1 MLRRVFTFVFG
12 LTLLLQ
18 GCSPQ
23 AYYITVERNNN
34 AGKVL
39 INRDNIAVVACFD
52 PYRLS
57 SLGFSNDSL
66 IMVNAATAVAEKT
79 AQDRELVSGI
89 DSISI
94 IPIALN
100 NKLYTQ
106 YADEPAAQVIY
117 RSKTENSTVAKRLG
131 NAKTLIIVE
140 NAGVDYKNPQN
151 EIKVYETEEY
161 GITFFCTPVNINLK
175 VYDNIL
181 NNYVYGKEVKDTM
194 QLELLSSGLTREQIV
209 EMTESSLPQIAYRLG
224 ESVAA
229 ELTPQWIEE
238 SHLLV
243 TYEDS
248 KDWMKACR
256 LAEEYKLKEA
266 IDAFMPF
273 TESNNPRRVSF
284 AAYNIAVLCNILG
297 QKELALKW
305 ITLSMERFKFKEAVS
320 LYKQLHEGEPLP

>member
-1 MLRRVFTFVFG
+1 MRVFTFVFG
-12 LTLLLQ
+12 LALLLQ

-52 PYRLS
+52 PHRPS

-66 IMVNAATAVAEKT
+66 IMVNAAVAVAEKT

-89 DSISI
+89 DSISL
-94 IPIALN
+94 IPVALN
-100 NKLYTQ
+100 SKLYAQ
-106 YADEPAAQVIY
+106 YADDPAAQVIY
-117 RSKTENSTVAKRLG
+117 RSKTENSTIAKRLG

-140 NAGVDYKNPQN
+140 NAGVDYTNPQN
-151 EIKVYETEEY
+151 EIKVYDSELY
-161 GITFFCTPVNINLK
+161 GITFFSTPVKISFK

-181 NNYVYGKEVKDTM
+181 GSYVYGKEVKDTM
-194 QLELLSSGLTREQIV
+194 QLELQSSNLTREQIV
-209 EMTESSLPQIAYRLG
+209 EMTEASLSQIAYRLG
-224 ESVAA
+224 ESAAA

-243 TYEDS
+243 TYKDS
-248 KDWMKACR
+248 KEWMNACQ

-273 TESNNPRRVSF
+273 TESNNPRKVSF
-284 AAYNIAVLCNILG
+284 AAYDIAVLCNILG

-320 LYKQLHEGEPLP
+320 LYKQLHKSEQ

>member
-1 MLRRVFTFVFG
+1 MYRRVLIFVLG
-12 LTLLLQ
+12 LVLLLQ

-39 INRDNIAVVACFD
+39 INRDNIVVVACFN
-52 PYRLS
+52 PTRQS
-57 SLGFSNDSL
+57 SLGFSKDSI
-66 IMVNAATAVAEKT
+66 IMVNAASAVAVKT

-89 DSISI
+89 DSISV
-94 IPIALN
+94 IPVVLN
-100 NKLYTQ
+100 NKL

-151 EIKVYETEEY
+151 ETKVYETDEY
-161 GITFFCTPVNINLK
+161 GTTFFFTPANISLK

-181 NNYVYGKEVKDTM
+181 NNYVYGKELKDTM
-194 QLELLSSGLTREQIV
+194 QLELLSSNLTREQIV
-209 EMTESSLPQIAYRLG
+209 EMTEANLPQIAFRLG

-248 KDWMKACR
+248 KDWMNACR
-256 LAEEYKLKEA
+256 LADEYKLKEA

-273 TESNNPRRVSF
+273 TESNNPRKVSF
-284 AAYNIAVLCNILG
+284 AAYDIAVLCNILG

-305 ITLSMERFKFKEAVS
+305 VTLSMERFKFREAVS
-320 LYKQLHEGEPLP
+320 LYKQLK

>member
-1 MLRRVFTFVFG
+1 MLRRFFTFVLG
-12 LTLLLQ
+12 LALLLQ

-39 INRDNIAVVACFD
+39 INRDNIAVIACFD
-52 PYRLS
+52 PCRPS

-66 IMVNAATAVAEKT
+66 IMVNAAAAVAEKT

-94 IPIALN
+94 IPVALN
-100 NKLYTQ
+100 SKLYTQ

-117 RSKTENSTVAKRLG
+117 RSKTENSSVAKRLG

-140 NAGVDYKNPQN
+140 NAGVDYTNPQN
-151 EIKVYETEEY
+151 EIKVYDSELY
-161 GITFFCTPVNINLK
+161 GITFFSTPVKLSLK

-181 NNYVYGKEVKDTM
+181 GSYVYGKEVKDTM
-194 QLELLSSGLTREQIV
+194 QIELLSSSLAREQIV
-209 EMTESSLPQIAYRLG
+209 EMTEASLPQIAYRLG
-224 ESVAA
+224 ESAAA

-248 KDWMKACR
+248 KDWMNACR

-284 AAYNIAVLCNILG
+284 AAYDIAVLCNILG

-305 ITLSMERFKFKEAVS
+305 ITLSMKRFKFKEAVS